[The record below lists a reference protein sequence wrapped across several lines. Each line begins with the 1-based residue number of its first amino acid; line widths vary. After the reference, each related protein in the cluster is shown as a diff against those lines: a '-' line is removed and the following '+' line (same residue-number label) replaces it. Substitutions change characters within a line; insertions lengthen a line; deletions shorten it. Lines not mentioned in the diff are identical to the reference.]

1 MNTAHS
7 HTNTKNRLFNL
18 SCLGILKISGSGA
31 GQLLQG
37 QVSCD
42 IAAIPSGAGNFGAH
56 CNPQGR
62 IISLFYAARI
72 DDEFLLLMPKNIIT
86 TALAALKKY
95 APFFKAELQ
104 DASHSHQ
111 IIGAYHNQ
119 DVLAHPLISAR
130 ISLPSDTNRELILL
144 PPGTLSD
151 NETASHDEWK
161 LLDMLDG
168 IPAIYAET
176 SGTFLPHD
184 INLPELNAV
193 NFNKGCYT
201 GQEIIARMHYR
212 GNPKTHLYRGRSNEP
227 IVPGTLIYD
236 QEKPAG
242 TIIDSSQTVYN
253 NHFALL
259 FTSTAAAIAHQPLRT
274 EQGHLIEIQKS
285 E

>member
-1 MNTAHS
+1 MNITHS
-7 HTNTKNRLFNL
+7 RTNTKNGLFNL
-18 SCLGILKISGSGA
+18 SRLGILKISGSGA

-42 IAAIPSGAGNFGAH
+42 ITTIPSGTGNMGAH

-62 IISLFYAARI
+62 IISLFYVARI
-72 DDEFLLLMPKNIIT
+72 NDEFFLLMPKNIIT
-86 TALAALKKY
+86 TAMAALKKY

-104 DASHSHQ
+104 DASNSYQ
-111 IIGAYHNQ
+111 VIGAYHH
-119 DVLAHPLISAR
+119 DALAYPLISAR
-130 ISLPSDTNRELILL
+130 INLPSHTNRELILL
-144 PPGTLSD
+144 PPDTISD
-151 NETASHDEWK
+151 SEAASHDEWK

-227 IVPGTLIYD
+227 IAPGTLIYD

-242 TIIDSSQTVYN
+242 TIIDSSQNVYN
-253 NHFALL
+253 HHFALL
-259 FTSTAAAIAHQPLRT
+259 FTSTAAAIANQPLRT